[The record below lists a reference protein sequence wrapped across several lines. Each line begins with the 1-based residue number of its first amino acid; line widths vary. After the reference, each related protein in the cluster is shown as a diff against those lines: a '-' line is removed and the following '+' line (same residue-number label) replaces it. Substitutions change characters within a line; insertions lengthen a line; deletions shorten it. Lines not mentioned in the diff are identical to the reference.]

1 MIRRGRDF
9 CAHLDRRRSVR
20 HFSVRAVQREMIEL
34 AIRAAS
40 TAPSGA
46 NMQPWTFVAVSDARK
61 KHEIRVAAEREEHE
75 SYVGGRMPE
84 EWLEALHPLGTD
96 WHKPYLQ
103 TVPWIVVV
111 FEQLH
116 GWR

>member
-20 HFSVRAVQREMIEL
+20 HFSDRAVPREMIEL

-46 NMQPWTFVAVSDARK
+46 NLQPWIFVAVSDARK
-61 KHEIRVAAEREEHE
+61 KHQIRVAAEPEEHQR
-75 SYVGGRMPE
+75 YICARIPQ
-84 EWLEALHPLGTD
+84 EWLEPCHPLATHL
-96 WHKPYLQ
+96 HKPSLQ
-103 TVPWIVVV
+103 T
-111 FEQLH
+111 
-116 GWR
+116 